1 MRKMIVWALM
11 LAPLCAMAADPPGG
25 TGGAAGGQVNLNTA
39 SQEEL
44 MMLPGIG
51 PAKAKAIVEYR
62 SQKPFKTPEDI
73 LRVRGIGRG
82 IFKDLRDLLAVSGP
96 TTYKPAAP
104 RRPGSAP

>member
-1 MRKMIVWALM
+1 MRKMIVWALI
-11 LAPLCAMAADPPGG
+11 LAPLCAAAADPPNAR
-25 TGGAAGGQVNLNTA
+25 GAATGQVNLNTA
-39 SQEEL
+39 SEEEL
-44 MMLPGIG
+44 MTLPGIG

-62 SQKPFKTPEDI
+62 SQKPFKSPEDV

-104 RRPGSAP
+104 RRAGGAP